1 MINSTIEQDMYKLT
15 MGQVIFFLFPSVH
28 VEYRFTNRGK
38 TPFPEGFE
46 KELRN
51 AVNWCRHVETTPE
64 EVDFLSTECPF
75 LSPVYIDFIKNFQ
88 YDPNEVTI
96 KQRGGELDI
105 RIQGPWKTTIFWEVV
120 LMAMISELYFKMTGQ
135 APKDRFIREA
145 TNKAKAK
152 EFLEIGAKVAEFG
165 MRRRYSASNHREVLA
180 DLMEYAGSSLV
191 GTSNVKLAM
200 DYGIKPIGTMA
211 HEFIMAESALRGLR
225 YANRYAME
233 DWNRIYRGDLGIV
246 LTDTFGL
253 DAFLRDFDKGFA
265 KQYDGVRHDSG
276 CPKLFADRIITH
288 YKSLGID
295 PLHKTIVF
303 SDGLDVPTVRDL
315 VRYCEGKIKCSFGI
329 GTNLTN
335 DVGVKALNM
344 VIKLYSVNDIKVVK
358 LGDGVGKETGDSKA
372 VDVAKWTFGLDEY
385 SA

>member
-1 MINSTIEQDMYKLT
+1 MINSTIEQDMYKIT
-15 MGQVIFFLFPSVH
+15 MGQVVFFLFPSVH

-51 AVNWCRHVETTPE
+51 AVDLCQRLETTPE
-64 EVDFLSTECPF
+64 EVDFISTECPF
-75 LSPVYIDFIKNFQ
+75 LSSVYIDFLKNFK

-96 KQRGGELDI
+96 KQRGGILDI

-135 APKDRFIREA
+135 DPKDRFIREGV
-145 TNKAKAK
+145 NKAKAK
-152 EFLEIGAKVAEFG
+152 DFLEVGAKVAEFG

-180 DLMEYAGSSLV
+180 DLIEYAGDSLI

-200 DYGIKPIGTMA
+200 DYGIKSIGTMA
-211 HEFIMAESALRGLR
+211 HEFIMAESVLRGLR

-253 DAFLRDFDKGFA
+253 DAFLKDFDKGFA
-265 KQYDGVRHDSG
+265 KQFDGVRHDSG

-288 YKSLGID
+288 YKSLGIN
-295 PLHKTIVF
+295 PLHKTIIF
-303 SDGLDVPTVRDL
+303 SDGLDILTVKEL
-315 VRYCEGKIKCSFGI
+315 VKYCEGRVNCSFGI

-344 VIKLYSVNDIKVVK
+344 VIKLYKVNEIPVVK
-358 LGDGVGKETGDSKA
+358 LSDIATKATGDPKA
-372 VDVAKWTFGLDEY
+372 VDVAKWTFGIGEY
-385 SA
+385 E